1 MKGKVPVQD
10 AWASR
15 VSLPPPPGAAGG
27 EVGWRARSCLGILSR
42 EGGSLA
48 SHYRELESRLFL
60 ASKIRGWS
68 RTLIRQVA
76 EADYFGGLF
85 WRALPAN

>member
-15 VSLPPPPGAAGG
+15 VSLPPPPGAKGG
-27 EVGWRARSCLGILSR
+27 EVGWRAGSCLGILSG

-48 SHYRELESRLFL
+48 SHYHELESRLFL
-60 ASKIRGWS
+60 ASKEKCIFRGPVNRIINIVYS
-68 RTLIRQVA
+68 
-76 EADYFGGLF
+76 
-85 WRALPAN
+85 